1 MEHCSCEDHISGLLL
16 TSQGA
21 LAKEVNATKSLYVF
35 MKIETM
41 KPTLFASQSY
51 CKDQVK
57 KRKCECVLLL
67 KEIYGDEGWFL
78 SGPNPWTS
86 SLWRPMEPY
95 ISPHPIKPQSFP
107 SAPKARI
114 TESHAPRVFGFQNES
129 QLGIVLA
136 EQVQLKSLGLWNF

>member
-1 MEHCSCEDHISGLLL
+1 M
-16 TSQGA
+16 
-21 LAKEVNATKSLYVF
+21 V
-35 MKIETM
+35 
-41 KPTLFASQSY
+41 
-51 CKDQVK
+51 
-57 KRKCECVLLL
+57 
-67 KEIYGDEGWFL
+67 L
-78 SGPNPWTS
+78 SGPNPWAS

-136 EQVQLKSLGLWNF
+136 EQGTVKKPGALEFLKRGTNTNISEIN